1 MNGSGHKTDVTRT
14 STVKSGSRGARVANL
29 KTVHDISE
37 TYVSVKPLP
46 TAILHRKLI
55 PGVGYESR
63 EDLLSLGTM
72 FVRISVTVTAV
83 ALLVDVFTLLLRRK
97 ALGAKLGGV
106 PVRLCNVVESSHG
119 VSVVISSSRLSNHPG
134 QLLLWDQQRKH
145 SVLLG
150 SPESVPD
157 GVAMIHRGLLSEK
170 PIDLHTWKQGFLYGH
185 IGQTP
190 ADIGLTYEEVS
201 IGPNAF
207 PAWEVRSAVTSRSAE
222 RWAIHI
228 HGLGGARNQVL
239 RGLPVFAR
247 NGYRSLV
254 PTYDVSLDLRSRR
267 KQSTLG
273 FREWRAIAEAED
285 YAVRQGATQIV
296 YVGWSFGALLALRVR
311 HERHSPLVRGLVLI
325 SPALNWHRLIPRA
338 MSRAGLP
345 DLIVRLIMARF
356 NGVIPRWGTPKAAWE
371 EENHFLSTVAPL
383 PMLVT
388 HGDADLTVPL
398 DHARE
403 TIQALVGPVKFVSF
417 PEAQHGLEW
426 NSNPTLWESTVEDW
440 LNSGCLEE
448 PRLEGS
454 SDQPRSGL

>member
-1 MNGSGHKTDVTRT
+1 M
-14 STVKSGSRGARVANL
+14 
-29 KTVHDISE
+29 
-37 TYVSVKPLP
+37 
-46 TAILHRKLI
+46 
-55 PGVGYESR
+55 
-63 EDLLSLGTM
+63 
-72 FVRISVTVTAV
+72 
-83 ALLVDVFTLLLRRK
+83 
-97 ALGAKLGGV
+97 
-106 PVRLCNVVESSHG
+106 
-119 VSVVISSSRLSNHPG
+119 
-134 QLLLWDQQRKH
+134 
-145 SVLLG
+145 
-150 SPESVPD
+150 
-157 GVAMIHRGLLSEK
+157 
-170 PIDLHTWKQGFLYGH
+170 
-185 IGQTP
+185 
-190 ADIGLTYEEVS
+190 
-201 IGPNAF
+201 
-207 PAWEVRSAVTSRSAE
+207 
-222 RWAIHI
+222 
-228 HGLGGARNQVL
+228 
-239 RGLPVFAR
+239 FAR
-247 NGYRSLV
+247 NGYHSLV

-267 KQSTLG
+267 KQTTLG

-311 HERHSPLVRGLVLI
+311 HERPSPLVKGLVLI

-345 DLIVRLIMARF
+345 DLIVRLVMTRF

-417 PEAQHGLEW
+417 PQAQHGLEW
-426 NSNPTLWESTVEDW
+426 NSNPTRWESTVEDW

-448 PRLEGS
+448 PHLEGG